1 MVLACTMI
9 QQLCAQ
15 EVAHQKVLFD
25 YADVYPDDVSGYDYV
40 ILESAHFSTADIAK
54 IKENNDV
61 VLAYVSLGEVNEAAA
76 HYPDI
81 KEFTFGENK
90 LWNSYFIDIDNKQT
104 SSILLDIFELNI
116 KEKGFDG
123 MFLDNI
129 DNYTIYGPTPSRKEA
144 LIEFLAMIKKKFPQ
158 AHLMQN
164 AGLLILDETCPYINS
179 LAIESV
185 ATAYDFE
192 TVEYKLRQQEEFLTI
207 MEQLENAHTKY
218 ELPII
223 LIEYADTTRLFNE
236 IMERISFTE
245 WPIFIGGIELQNI
258 PQFKTD

>member
-1 MVLACTMI
+1 MLLACTMTK
-9 QQLCAQ
+9 QLSAQ
-15 EVAHQKVLFD
+15 AITHQKVLFN
-25 YADVYPDDVSGYDYV
+25 YADVYPDEVSGYDYV

-61 VLAYVSLGEVNEAAA
+61 VLAYISLGEVNEAAA

-81 KEFTFGENK
+81 KEHTFGENK
-90 LWNSYFIDIDNKQT
+90 LWNSYFIDIQNKQT
-104 SSILLDIFELNI
+104 SSILLDIFEMNI
-116 KEKGFDG
+116 NDKGFDG

-144 LIEFLAMIKKKFPQ
+144 LIEFLATAKGKFPD

-164 AGLLILDETCPYINS
+164 AGLLILNETCPYINS
-179 LAIESV
+179 VAIESV

-192 TVEYKLRQQEEFLTI
+192 KSEYKLRAEEEFLPI
-207 MEQLENAHTKY
+207 MEQLENANTHY
-218 ELPII
+218 NLPII
-223 LIEYADTTRLFNE
+223 LIEYADTTALFNE
-236 IMERISFTE
+236 IMARISFTG

-258 PQFKTD
+258 PQFQTD